1 MQPSYRLTSTHKLLE
16 DVAYLEARLIAG
28 TARNDEIDAY
38 VAMQI
43 ELVDREL
50 MESLIDPRD

>member
-1 MQPSYRLTSTHKLLE
+1 MQQYLHTSTQKLLE
-16 DVAYLEARLIAG
+16 DVARIERVLILG

-43 ELVDREL
+43 ELADRILAEGV
-50 MESLIDPRD
+50 IDPRD

>member
-1 MQPSYRLTSTHKLLE
+1 MQPSYRLTSTHKLLA
-16 DVAYLEARLIAG
+16 DVAYIEAQLIAG